1 MMTPRSFNRTSRGPQ
16 DIPKRFQ
23 VAQVEPRGEF
33 YSGALLRVKFVVR
46 PPVPSQEASRTNP
59 SSEFTPYEA
68 LPGSLQDPQSSLP
81 RLFRFEFAMISPKCS
96 DSPDSPDSV

>member
-1 MMTPRSFNRTSRGPQ
+1 MTPRSSKRAPKRPR
-16 DIPKRFQ
+16 DVPKRFQ
-23 VAQVEPRGEF
+23 VAQEEPRDEF
-33 YSGALLRVKFVVR
+33 YSGELLRVKFVVR

-81 RLFRFEFAMISPKCS
+81 RLFRFEFSMISPRYS